1 MTIKLGI
8 VMDPIQ
14 SVNTKKDSTYAMM
27 CAADAKGWELY
38 YMQQKDLSLDQGVPL
53 AQMQRLHLL
62 KDGSD
67 WYELEAATE
76 SRMSELDVLL
86 LRKDPPVDSE
96 FVYATYIAE
105 RAEEEGVL
113 VVNKPSSLRD
123 CNEKVYATA
132 FPQCCPP
139 VLISRD
145 VKKLRA
151 FINEH
156 QHVIYKPLD
165 GMGGTSIFNVKAGD
179 PNLGVILETLNN
191 FGETQVMAQR
201 YIPEI
206 KEGDK
211 RILIIDGKPV
221 DYALARIPSVGEHR
235 GNLAAG
241 GRGEALPLTERD
253 RWIVSQIADDLVARG
268 LLFVGI
274 DVIGDYL
281 TEINVTSP
289 TCIQEI
295 NRAYNLDIA
304 GDLMNVIEQKISQN
318 SIN

>member
-1 MTIKLGI
+1 
-8 VMDPIQ
+8 MDPIQ

-27 CAADAKGWELY
+27 QAASARGWEIF
-38 YMQQKDLSLDQGVPL
+38 YMEQKDLSLDQGVPT
-53 AQMQRLHLL
+53 AKMQRLHLL
-62 KDGSD
+62 DDEKNWYRLDGII
-67 WYELEAATE
+67 ETPMAT
-76 SRMSELDVLL
+76 LDILL
-86 LRKDPPVDSE
+86 LRKDPPVDRE

-105 RAEEEGVL
+105 RAEQEGVL
-113 VVNKPSSLRD
+113 VVNRPHSLRD

-145 VKKLRA
+145 VNKLRA
-151 FINEH
+151 FVDEH
-156 QHVIYKPLD
+156 QHVIFKPLD
-165 GMGGTSIFNVKAGD
+165 GMGGTSIFNVRAGD
-179 PNLGVILETLNN
+179 PNLGVILEVLND
-191 FGETQVMAQR
+191 FGKNQVMVQR

-206 KEGDK
+206 KQGDK

-221 DYALARIPSVGEHR
+221 DYALARIPSEGEHR

-241 GRGEALPLTERD
+241 GRGEARPLSERD
-253 RWIVSQIADDLVARG
+253 RWIVSQIADDLVDRG
-268 LLFVGI
+268 LIFVGI

-295 NRAYNLDIA
+295 NRAYGLDIA
-304 GDLMNVIEQKISQN
+304 GDLMNVLEQKLSQK
-318 SIN
+318 

>member
-1 MTIKLGI
+1 
-8 VMDPIQ
+8 MDPIQ

-27 CAADAKGWELY
+27 RAASAKGWKIF
-38 YMQQKDLSLDQGVPL
+38 YMEQKDLSLDQGV
-53 AQMQRLHLL
+53 ATAKMQELHLL
-62 KDGSD
+62 EEDEN
-67 WYELEAATE
+67 WYRLDSVIETP
-76 SRMSELDVLL
+76 MTELDVLL
-86 LRKDPPVDSE
+86 LRKDPPVDRE
-96 FVYATYIAE
+96 FIYATYIAE
-105 RAEEEGVL
+105 RAEQEGVL
-113 VVNKPSSLRD
+113 VVNRPHSLRD

-151 FINEH
+151 FVDEH
-156 QHVIYKPLD
+156 KHVIFKPLD

-179 PNLGVILETLNN
+179 PNLGVILEVLND
-191 FGETQVMAQR
+191 FGKNQVMVQR

-206 KEGDK
+206 KQGDK

-221 DYALARIPSVGEHR
+221 DYALARIPSEGEHR

-241 GRGEALPLTERD
+241 GRGEAQPLSDRD

-268 LLFVGI
+268 LIFVGI

-295 NRAYNLDIA
+295 NRAYGLDIA
-304 GDLMNVIEQKISQN
+304 GDLMNVIEQKLSQKQH
-318 SIN
+318 

>member
-1 MTIKLGI
+1 
-8 VMDPIQ
+8 MDPIQ

-27 CAADAKGWELY
+27 RAASAKGWKIF
-38 YMQQKDLSLDQGVPL
+38 YMEQKDLSLDQGIPT
-53 AQMQRLHLL
+53 AKMQELHLL
-62 KDGSD
+62 EGEEN
-67 WYELEAATE
+67 WYRLDSVIETPMA
-76 SRMSELDVLL
+76 ELDVLL
-86 LRKDPPVDSE
+86 LRKDPPVDRE
-96 FVYATYIAE
+96 FIYATYIAE
-105 RAEEEGVL
+105 RAEQEGVL
-113 VVNKPSSLRD
+113 VVNRPHSLRD

-151 FINEH
+151 FVDEH
-156 QHVIYKPLD
+156 QHVIFKPLD

-179 PNLGVILETLNN
+179 PNLGVILEVLND
-191 FGETQVMAQR
+191 FGKNQVMVQR

-206 KEGDK
+206 KQGDK

-221 DYALARIPSVGEHR
+221 DYALARIPSEGEHR

-241 GRGEALPLTERD
+241 GRGEAQPLSDRD

-268 LLFVGI
+268 LIFVGI

-295 NRAYNLDIA
+295 NRAYGLDIA
-304 GDLMNVIEQKISQN
+304 GDLMNVIEQKLSQKQH
-318 SIN
+318 

>member
-1 MTIKLGI
+1 MSIKLGI

-27 CAADAKGWELY
+27 RAAHAKGWVLLIME
-38 YMQQKDLSLDQGVPL
+38 QKDLSLEQGIPI
-53 AQMQRLHLL
+53 ANMQRLHLTE
-62 KDGSD
+62 GSSD
-67 WYELEAATE
+67 WYELEPAKETA
-76 SRMSELDVLL
+76 MAELNVLL

-96 FVYATYIAE
+96 FIYATYIAE
-105 RAEEEGVL
+105 RAEKLGVL
-113 VVNKPSSLRD
+113 VVNRPHSLRD

-151 FINEH
+151 FIAEH
-156 QHVIYKPLD
+156 QHVIFKPLD

-201 YIPEI
+201 FIPEI
-206 KEGDK
+206 KQGDK

-221 DYALARIPSVGEHR
+221 DYALARIPSEGEHR

-241 GRGEALPLTERD
+241 GVGKALPLSERD

-268 LLFVGI
+268 LIFVGI

-295 NRAYNLDIA
+295 DRAYNLDIA
-304 GDLMNVIEQKISQN
+304 GDLMNVIEQKLSHKQH
-318 SIN
+318 

>member
-1 MTIKLGI
+1 MSIKLGI

-27 CAADAKGWELY
+27 RAAHSKGWDLFVME
-38 YMQQKDLSLDQGVPL
+38 QKDLSLNQGVPM
-53 AQMQRLHLL
+53 ANMQRLHLTG
-62 KDGSD
+62 DSTD
-67 WYELEAATE
+67 WYELEPNVEKPMAD
-76 SRMSELDVLL
+76 LDVLL
-86 LRKDPPVDSE
+86 LRKDPPVDRE
-96 FVYATYIAE
+96 FIYATYIAE
-105 RAEEEGVL
+105 RAEQAGVL
-113 VVNKPSSLRD
+113 VVNRPHSLRD

-151 FINEH
+151 FVAEH
-156 QHVIYKPLD
+156 QHVIFKPLD
-165 GMGGTSIFNVKAGD
+165 GMGGTSIFNVRAGD

-206 KEGDK
+206 KQGDK

-221 DYALARIPSVGEHR
+221 DYALARIPSEGEHR

-241 GRGEALPLTERD
+241 GRGEALPLSERD

-268 LLFVGI
+268 LIFVGI

-295 NRAYNLDIA
+295 DRAYNLDIA
-304 GDLMNVIEQKISQN
+304 GDLMNVIEQKLALKQH
-318 SIN
+318 

>member
-1 MTIKLGI
+1 MSIKLGI

-27 CAADAKGWELY
+27 RAAHARGWDLFIME
-38 YMQQKDLSLDQGVPL
+38 QKDLSLEQGVPM
-53 AQMQRLHLL
+53 ANMQRLHLIVN
-62 KDGSD
+62 DSD
-67 WYELEAATE
+67 WYELEPAKETA
-76 SRMSELDVLL
+76 MAELNVLL
-86 LRKDPPVDSE
+86 LRKDPPVDKE
-96 FVYATYIAE
+96 FIYATYIAE
-105 RAEEEGVL
+105 RAEQAGVL
-113 VVNKPSSLRD
+113 VVNRPHSLRD

-151 FINEH
+151 FVTEH
-156 QHVIYKPLD
+156 QHVIFKPLD

-201 YIPEI
+201 FIPEI
-206 KEGDK
+206 KQGDK
-211 RILIIDGKPV
+211 RILIINGKPI
-221 DYALARIPSVGEHR
+221 DYALARIPSEGEHR

-241 GRGEALPLTERD
+241 GIGQALPLSERD

-268 LLFVGI
+268 LIFVGI

-295 NRAYNLDIA
+295 DRAYNLDIA
-304 GDLMNVIEQKISQN
+304 GDLMNVIEQKLSQKQH
-318 SIN
+318 

>member
-1 MTIKLGI
+1 
-8 VMDPIQ
+8 MDPIQ

-27 CAADAKGWELY
+27 RAASAKGWKIF
-38 YMQQKDLSLDQGVPL
+38 YMEQKDLALDQGV
-53 AQMQRLHLL
+53 ATAKMQELHLL
-62 KDGSD
+62 DDDKN
-67 WYELEAATE
+67 WYRLESVIETPMA
-76 SRMSELDVLL
+76 ELDVLL
-86 LRKDPPVDSE
+86 LRKDPPVDRE
-96 FVYATYIAE
+96 FIYATYIAE
-105 RAEEEGVL
+105 RAEQEGVL
-113 VVNKPSSLRD
+113 VVNRPHSLRD

-151 FINEH
+151 FVDEH
-156 QHVIYKPLD
+156 KHVIFKPLD

-179 PNLGVILETLNN
+179 PNLGVILEVLND
-191 FGETQVMAQR
+191 FGKNQVMVQK

-206 KEGDK
+206 KQGDK

-221 DYALARIPSVGEHR
+221 DYALARIPSEGEHR

-241 GRGEALPLTERD
+241 GRGEAQPLSDRD

-268 LLFVGI
+268 LIFVGI

-295 NRAYNLDIA
+295 NRAYGLDIA
-304 GDLMNVIEQKISQN
+304 GDLMNVIEQKLSQKQH
-318 SIN
+318 